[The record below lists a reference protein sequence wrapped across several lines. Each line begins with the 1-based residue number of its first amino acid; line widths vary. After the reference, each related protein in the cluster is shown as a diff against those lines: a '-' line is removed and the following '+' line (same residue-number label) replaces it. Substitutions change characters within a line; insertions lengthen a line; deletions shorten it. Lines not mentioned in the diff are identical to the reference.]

1 MWAPRGSR
9 PAAPKQTAYANLH
22 VLSAVCPATGA
33 AEGLVAESL
42 DTRTVQALLDQLSAS
57 LPGGVHVVLVW
68 DGAGY
73 HSASKALVVPANATP
88 VTLPPYPRT
97 QPGGAAVAVRPRA
110 LLGEPGVRG
119 LRGPG
124 ARRAGRLAEGLPG
137 RRAHQDALPLR
148 APAGGKL
155 INGMRI
161 SRLKRA
167 GAATSRGFTDLS

>member
-88 VTLPPYPRT
+88 VTLPPYSPELNPAERLWLYVREHYWANRVYEDF
-97 QPGGAAVAVRPRA
+97 AALERA
-110 LLGEPGVRG
+110 ALD
-119 LRGPG
+119 
-124 ARRAGRLAEGLPG
+124 AWRRVCLDAGRIRTLCRCEYL
-137 RRAHQDALPLR
+137 
-148 APAGGKL
+148 PAG
-155 INGMRI
+155 
-161 SRLKRA
+161 S
-167 GAATSRGFTDLS
+167 